1 MTVNVTPDGKFY
13 FAAVENFNE
22 RSELL
27 DKMGA
32 KYGVNFQKRKSSF
45 FKTPAIEFR

>member
-1 MTVNVTPDGKFY
+1 MVTLMTVNVTPDGKIY

-32 KYGVNFQKRKSSF
+32 KYGENTSEEEK
-45 FKTPAIEFR
+45 